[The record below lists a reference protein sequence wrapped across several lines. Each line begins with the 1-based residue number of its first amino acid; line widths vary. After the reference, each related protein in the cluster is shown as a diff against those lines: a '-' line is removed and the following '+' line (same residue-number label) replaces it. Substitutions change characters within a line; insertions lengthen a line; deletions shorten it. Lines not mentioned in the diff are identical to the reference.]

1 MDLFSHALLPYLL
14 GSFFKRNKQE
24 ITAFI
29 IGGIA
34 PDFDISILWIQY
46 LYPTFFLITH
56 RGLTHSLFFGFFT
69 VLIILYLATRD
80 KVKDRVRR
88 FVSFEPTITRRTI
101 AFAYAGVLIHL
112 FLDYTTT
119 RGVPL
124 FFPFDVTRYSAEVFF
139 YTDIYLTTLSL
150 IIIIF
155 LYKKPLQREST
166 TKFLVIFLVVFAA
179 LGTVRIIE
187 KTSAEDF
194 FKDQNKQAFPTTSI
208 FDWYVLGNDGDKLNI
223 YEYNGDNATSPYNV
237 TVPKLNVTTGGG
249 NLDVALHAAGEMPQV
264 KMFKWRAYTVAI
276 NASFSDGA
284 WSLEYYDPVQR
295 AMAHGS
301 PAFFRRVASGFGS
314 VKVKVEGDR
323 VIVQ

>member
-14 GSFFKRNKQE
+14 GNLFKRNKQE
-24 ITAFI
+24 ITAFV

-56 RGLTHSLFFGFFT
+56 RGITHSLFFGFFT
-69 VLIILYLATRD
+69 VLIILYLATRAR
-80 KVKDRVRR
+80 VKDRIRR
-88 FVSFEPTITRRTI
+88 FVSFEPAITLRTI
-101 AFAYAGVLIHL
+101 AFAYAGVIIHI

-139 YTDIYLTTLSL
+139 YTDIYLTILSL
-150 IIIIF
+150 GIIIF
-155 LYKKPLQREST
+155 LYKKPLQRESI

-208 FDWYVLGNDGDKLNI
+208 FDWYVLGNGGDKLNI
-223 YEYNGDNATSPYNV
+223 YEYNGNNGTSPYNV
-237 TVPKLNVTTGGG
+237 TVPKLNVTTGGE

-301 PAFFRRVASGFGS
+301 PAFFRRAAAGFGS
-314 VKVKVEGDR
+314 VKVRVEGDR

>member
-1 MDLFSHALLPYLL
+1 MDIFSHALLPYLL

-24 ITAFI
+24 ITAFV

-34 PDFDISILWIQY
+34 PDFDIFILLIQY

-56 RGLTHSLFFGFFT
+56 RGITHSLFFGFFT
-69 VLIILYLATRD
+69 FLIILYLATRD
-80 KVKDRVRR
+80 KVKDRIRR
-88 FVSFEPTITRRTI
+88 FVSFEPAITLRTI
-101 AFAYAGVLIHL
+101 AFAYAGVIIHL

-119 RGVPL
+119 RGVPI
-124 FFPFDVTRYSAEVFF
+124 FFPLDVTRYSAEVFF
-139 YTDIYLTTLSL
+139 YTDTYLTTLSL

-155 LYKKPLQREST
+155 LYKKPLQRKST
-166 TKFLVIFLVVFAA
+166 TKFLVIFLMVFAA

-208 FDWYVLGNDGDKLNI
+208 FDWYVLGNDEDKLNI
-223 YEYNGDNATSPYNV
+223 YEYNGNDATSSYNV
-237 TVPKLNVTTGGG
+237 TVPKLNITTGGE

-301 PAFFRRVASGFGS
+301 PAFFRRAVAGFGS
-314 VKVKVEGDR
+314 VKVRVEGDR